1 LKKLLFVTG
10 TRADFGKLEPLAS
23 AAVKNG
29 YSVTFFV
36 TGMHMIERYGLTKE
50 EVHRNKIFDV
60 VEFINQRSG
69 DPLDIILSKT
79 IIGFSDFVK
88 EFKPDLVLVHGDRIE
103 ALASCIVCS
112 TNYIRCIHI
121 EGGEVSG
128 TIDEQFRHCNTKLA
142 SDHLVSSSSAR
153 ERILRLGENENAV
166 HVIGSPELDI
176 HSQDSG
182 VSMNQVRERYSIR
195 AEDYG
200 ICIFHPVT
208 SELDTIGLQ
217 AKKLFGCLKTSNQ
230 YFVVILPNNDPGSS
244 HILKEIEEL
253 SKDQFR
259 VLPSIRF
266 NYFSE
271 LMKNASIIVG
281 NSSMGVREAP
291 FLGIPSIN
299 IGSRQLN
306 RSTASSIQHIN
317 GNNLSMLNEI
327 LENFWGKSYPRSE
340 QFGDGGSCDA
350 FIKIL
355 ESGKL
360 WKKPPQKYFVD

>member
-1 LKKLLFVTG
+1 MKKLLFVTG
-10 TRADFGKLEPLAS
+10 TRADYGKLEPLAS
-23 AAVKNG
+23 AAVRNG

-50 EVHRNKIFDV
+50 EVHRSEIFDV

-79 IIGFSDFVK
+79 IIGFSDFVI

-142 SDHLVSSSSAR
+142 SDHLVSSITAKDR
-153 ERILRLGENENAV
+153 VLRLGENPNSV
-166 HVIGSPELDI
+166 YVIGSPELDI
-176 HSQDSG
+176 HARDSG
-182 VSMNQVRERYSIR
+182 VSMNQVRKRYSIP
-195 AEDYG
+195 EVEYG

-208 SELDTIGLQ
+208 SEVETIGSQ
-217 AKKLFGCLKTSNQ
+217 AKKFFGCLKNSGR
-230 YFVVILPNNDPGSS
+230 YFVIILPNNDPGSDD
-244 HILKEIEEL
+244 IIKEIHEL
-253 SKDQFR
+253 TKDQFR

-266 NYFSE
+266 LYFSE
-271 LMKNASIIVG
+271 LMKNSSLIVG
-281 NSSMGVREAP
+281 NSSMGIREAP

-299 IGSRQLN
+299 IGSRQSN
-306 RSTASSIQHIN
+306 RSSSESIHNASAEATEKIN
-317 GNNLSMLNEI
+317 LLIEK
-327 LENFWGKSYPRSE
+327 LWGALHPRSN
-340 QFGDGGSCDA
+340 QFGIGEACNE

-355 ESGKL
+355 DSGKL
-360 WKKPPQKYFVD
+360 WRKPPQKYFAD